1 MLTKPL
7 CYQSG
12 PVAVERE
19 LLQVPVGRKLLWEGS
34 ELVCFQ
40 LERRQRRKGTDALI
54 HELELVIGDRE
65 EGEASEE
72 EERVRQR
79 VVDVGVEAERLPRS
93 SSGVSICTLV
103 LVKRVT

>member
-1 MLTKPL
+1 M
-7 CYQSG
+7 
-12 PVAVERE
+12 PVRRE
-19 LLQVPVGRKLLWEGS
+19 LLWEGG

-40 LERRQRRKGTDALI
+40 VERRKGRQGTDALI
-54 HELELVIGDRE
+54 HKLELVIGDRE

-79 VVDVGVEAERLPRS
+79 VVDVGVEAQRLPRS
-93 SSGVSICTLV
+93 SSGVSICAFV